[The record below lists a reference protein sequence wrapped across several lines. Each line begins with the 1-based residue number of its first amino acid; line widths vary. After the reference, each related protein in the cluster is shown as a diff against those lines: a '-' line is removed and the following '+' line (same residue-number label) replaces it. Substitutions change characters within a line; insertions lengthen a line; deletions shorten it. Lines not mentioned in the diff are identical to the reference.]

1 MNIKERIIK
10 KLERDIEHSIGH
22 INLEE
27 LSEEEK
33 NQVNN
38 RAIQLSNQQQNQSI
52 TDKDIEDR

>member
-10 KLERDIEHSIGH
+10 KLER
-22 INLEE
+22 
-27 LSEEEK
+27 EEK

>member
-10 KLERDIEHSIGH
+10 KLERDIEPSIGH